1 MPTALVILANG
12 FEDIEAMTIIDILRR
27 GDIDVTVAG
36 LESLSITSA
45 HNTTIAVTETLAD
58 NQDKIFDTV
67 ILPGGEP
74 GTTHLE
80 NSREVEIVIKSHH
93 AQGKLIAAICAAP
106 RVLDKIGV
114 ISGKRAT
121 SYPTFKEAMTS
132 CTYSEEAVVV
142 DDNFITSRGP
152 ATAHQFAFAIL
163 ENLNSITKVNELKE
177 AMLYNA

>member
-1 MPTALVILANG
+1 MPQALVILANG

-27 GDIDVTVAG
+27 GNVDVTVAG
-36 LESLSITSA
+36 LDGLAITSA
-45 HNTTIAVTETLAD
+45 HNTTIAVTETLAT
-58 NQDKIFDTV
+58 NIDKTFDSV

-80 NSREVEIVIKSHH
+80 NSREVETVIKNHH
-93 AQGKLIAAICAAP
+93 VQGKLIAAICAAP

-114 ISGKRAT
+114 IAGKRAT
-121 SYPTFKEAMTS
+121 SYPAFKEAMTS
-132 CTYSEEAVVV
+132 CNYSEEAVVV
-142 DDNFITSRGP
+142 DDNLITSRGP